1 MTRGKETASD
11 PTSRLDDVRSRVTA
25 LAVIEPEDHG
35 LAVVPSDADR
45 VQARLDALDGAAEPD
60 PLPEAVR
67 NRIMALREDLR
78 PDLRPDHLRA
88 DDGGDDVKVFDV
100 DEDVTDSEGLKK
112 ATGNG
117 SGSSA

>member
-1 MTRGKETASD
+1 MTREKETASD
-11 PTSRLDDVRSRVTA
+11 PTPRLDDVRARVTE
-25 LAVIEPEDHG
+25 LAVNEPDSHG

-45 VQARLDALDGAAEPD
+45 VQARLDALDRAAEPE

-67 NRIMALREDLR
+67 NRIMALRE
-78 PDLRPDHLRA
+78 DLRPDHLRA

>member
-11 PTSRLDDVRSRVTA
+11 LTPRLDDVRARVTE
-25 LAVIEPEDHG
+25 LAVNEPDSHG

-45 VQARLDALDGAAEPD
+45 VQARLDALDRAAEPD
-60 PLPEAVR
+60 PLPEVVR

-78 PDLRPDHLRA
+78 PDRLRA

-100 DEDVTDSEGLKK
+100 DEDVKDSEGLKK

>member
-1 MTRGKETASD
+1 MTADNERSAKLAS
-11 PTSRLDDVRSRVTA
+11 VRSRVTE
-25 LAVIEPEDHG
+25 LAVNEPEDHG

-45 VQARLDALDGAAEPD
+45 VQARLDALDRAAEPD

-67 NRIMALREDLR
+67 NRIMALRE
-78 PDLRPDHLRA
+78 DLRPDHLRA